1 METRLFVTLGESA
14 FTGPLTFSIGGLLSV
29 DCDGTYSQYMLCS
42 SVGSM
47 YVIITVGYAIEP
59 ILISGSLNYSVS
71 CLYCLSHYPHLVL

>member
-1 METRLFVTLGESA
+1 METCLFVTLGESTFA
-14 FTGPLTFSIGGLLSV
+14 GPLTFTVGGLLSV

-59 ILISGSLNYSVS
+59 ILYIRVFELFRVV
-71 CLYCLSHYPHLVL
+71 PRAIR